1 MKKRLQKIIAE
12 AGITSRRK
20 AENLIQEGR
29 VSVDGR
35 TITKLGTLA
44 DLEKNKI
51 RFDGKLIIG
60 NKEKI
65 YILLNKPQNYITSLD
80 DPQDRPKVIDL
91 LKKVHVRVFPVGR
104 LDFDAEGLLLLT
116 NDGVLAQRLLHP
128 SFSVPRTYL
137 VKVKGMPDAMMIK
150 NLRAGIHLSDGITS
164 PAKVVLF
171 AKTKNNSWARVTVT
185 EGRNKLIKRMFAHLG
200 HPVLKLKRIT
210 FGPFALGNLKPGHYV
225 VLPPGE
231 VKKLLNELL
240 KQKANPTKRWK
251 KND

>member
-20 AENLIQEGR
+20 AEDLIQEGR

-51 RFDGKLIIG
+51 RVNGKLITG
-60 NKEKI
+60 DKEKI

-116 NDGVLAQRLLHP
+116 NDGAFAQRLLHP
-128 SFSVPRTYL
+128 SFSIPRTYL
-137 VKVKGMPDAMMIK
+137 VKVKGVPDTMTIK
-150 NLRAGIHLSDGITS
+150 NLRVGIHLSDGITS
-164 PAKVVLF
+164 PAKVVLLF
-171 AKTKNNSWARVTVT
+171 GKTKNNSWVRVTVT
-185 EGRNKLIKRMFAHLG
+185 EGRNKLIKRMFSAVG

-210 FGPFALGNLKPGHYV
+210 FGPFSLGNLKPGDYV
-225 VLPPGE
+225 VLPSGE
-231 VKKLLNELL
+231 INKLLNELL
-240 KQKANPTKRWK
+240 KQKTKPRK
-251 KND
+251 RLKER

>member
-1 MKKRLQKIIAE
+1 MEKRLQKIIAE

-20 AENLIQEGR
+20 AEALIQEGR

-51 RFDGKLIIG
+51 RVSGKLITG

-65 YILLNKPQNYITSLD
+65 YILLNKPLNYITSLD

-91 LKKVHVRVFPVGR
+91 LKKVQVRVFPVGR

-116 NDGVLAQRLLHP
+116 NDGALTQRLLHP

-137 VKVKGMPDAMMIK
+137 VKVKGVPDPMTIK
-150 NLRAGIHLSDGITS
+150 NLRTGIRLSDGITS
-164 PAKVVLF
+164 PAKVLLF

-185 EGRNKLIKRMFAHLG
+185 EGRNKLIKRMFAEVG
-200 HPVLKLKRIT
+200 HPVLKLKRII
-210 FGPFALGNLKPGHYV
+210 FGPFSLGNLRPGDYTI
-225 VLPPGE
+225 LPAGE
-231 VKKLLNELL
+231 VRKLLNDLI
-240 KQKANPTKRWK
+240 KQKTNSTKRK
-251 KND
+251 KKR

>member
-1 MKKRLQKIIAE
+1 MEKRLQKIIAE

-20 AENLIQEGR
+20 AEDLIQEGK

-35 TITKLGTLA
+35 VVMQLGSLA
-44 DLEKNKI
+44 DPEKNKI
-51 RFDGKLIIG
+51 RVNGKLISG

-65 YILLNKPQNYITSLD
+65 YILLNKPHNYITSLE

-116 NDGVLAQRLLHP
+116 NDGPLMQRLLHP

-137 VKVKGMPDAMMIK
+137 AKVKGVPDVPAIK
-150 NLRAGIHLSDGITS
+150 KLRAGIHLSDGITA
-164 PAKVVLF
+164 PAKVALIS
-171 AKTKNNSWARVTVT
+171 KTKNNSWARITVT
-185 EGRNKLIKRMFAHLG
+185 EGRNKLVKRMFAEVG

-210 FGPFALGNLKPGHYV
+210 FGPFSLGHLKPGDYAIV
-225 VLPPGE
+225 PAAE
-231 VKKLLNELL
+231 IKKLLNEFFNSKTDSA
-240 KQKANPTKRWK
+240 KQTKK
-251 KND
+251 K

>member
-29 VSVDGR
+29 VSIDGR

-51 RFDGKLIIG
+51 RVDGKLITG
-60 NKEKI
+60 DKEKI

-91 LKKVHVRVFPVGR
+91 LKKIHVRVFPVGR

-116 NDGVLAQRLLHP
+116 NDGALSQRLLHP

-137 VKVKGMPDAMMIK
+137 VKVKGVPDTMTIK
-150 NLRAGIHLSDGITS
+150 NLRSGIHLPDGITS
-164 PAKVVLF
+164 PAKMVLF
-171 AKTKNNSWARVTVT
+171 AKTKNNSWLRVTVT
-185 EGRNKLIKRMFAHLG
+185 EGRNKLIKRMFAEVG

-210 FGPFALGNLKPGHYV
+210 FGPFSLGNLRPGAYTL
-225 VLPPGE
+225 LPVAE
-231 VKKLLNELL
+231 VRKLLNEYL
-240 KQKANPTKRWK
+240 KQKTTPFKKRE
-251 KND
+251 NR

>member
-12 AGITSRRK
+12 AGIASRRK
-20 AENLIQEGR
+20 AEELIQEGR
-29 VSVDGR
+29 VSIDGR

-44 DLEKNKI
+44 DLETNKI
-51 RFDGKLIIG
+51 RVNGKLIIG

-65 YILLNKPQNYITSLD
+65 YILLNKPQNYITSLN

-116 NDGVLAQRLLHP
+116 NDGALAQRLLHP

-137 VKVKGMPDAMMIK
+137 VKVKGVPDTLTIK
-150 NLRAGIHLSDGITS
+150 NLRTGIRLSDGITS
-164 PAKVVLF
+164 PAKVVLIG
-171 AKTKNNSWARVTVT
+171 KTTHNSWVRVTVT
-185 EGRNKLIKRMFAHLG
+185 EGKNKLIKRMFAAVR

-210 FGPFALGNLKPGHYV
+210 FGSFSLGNLKPGDYT
-225 VLPPGE
+225 VLPFGE
-231 VKKLLNELL
+231 VRKHLNELL
-240 KQKANPTKRWK
+240 KQKANPTKICK
-251 KND
+251 KR

>member
-20 AENLIQEGR
+20 AEELIQEGR

-51 RFDGKLIIG
+51 RVSGKLITG

-65 YILLNKPQNYITSLD
+65 YILLNKPLNYITSLD

-137 VKVKGMPDAMMIK
+137 VKVKGVPDIMTIK
-150 NLRAGIHLSDGITS
+150 NLRGGIHLADGPTF

-171 AKTKNNSWARVTVT
+171 DKTKNNSWVRVTVT
-185 EGRNKLIKRMFAHLG
+185 EGRNKLIKRMFSAVG

-210 FGPFALGNLKPGHYV
+210 FGPFSLGNLKPADYV

-231 VKKLLNELL
+231 VRNLLNDLL
-240 KQKANPTKRWK
+240 KQKINLTKIFK
-251 KND
+251 KR

>member
-20 AENLIQEGR
+20 AEELIQEGR
-29 VSVDGR
+29 VSVDGCI
-35 TITKLGTLA
+35 ITKLGTLA

-51 RFDGKLIIG
+51 RVDGKLITG

-137 VKVKGMPDAMMIK
+137 VKVKGVPDTMTIK
-150 NLRAGIHLSDGITS
+150 KLRSGIHLPDGITS

-171 AKTKNNSWARVTVT
+171 ATTKNNSWARVTVT
-185 EGRNKLIKRMFAHLG
+185 EGRNKLIKRMFSNVG

-210 FGPFALGNLKPGHYV
+210 FGPFSLGSLKPGDYTF
-225 VLPPGE
+225 LPVGE
-231 VKKLLNELL
+231 VKKLLDELL
-240 KQKANPTKRWK
+240 KQKTKSSKR
-251 KND
+251 